1 MILTLVTPPVPSIN
15 VIEAKENLRVLHDDE
30 DLVIQRL
37 IDAAHRRVQQ
47 ETGNLYGAQE
57 WEAIGVV
64 QRQYVPDLR
73 PVTSLVSA
81 LDGAGEAIPG
91 AALDGGVFTAPEWP
105 AGLVAIRFTAGQDMP
120 EDLRHAM
127 HLLVAHWYENR
138 SATADAIKELPFGVT
153 DLMALHR
160 RMYC

>member
-15 VIEAKENLRVLHDDE
+15 VIEARENLRVLHDDE

-57 WEAIGVV
+57 WEAIGAVT
-64 QRQYVPDLR
+64 RRYAPDLR
-73 PVTSLVSA
+73 PITGLVSA
-81 LDGAGEAIPG
+81 LDGAGDPIPG
-91 AALDGGVFTAPEWP
+91 VVLDAGVFTAPEWP
-105 AGLVAIRFTAGQDMP
+105 VGLVAIRFTAGQDMP
-120 EDLRHAM
+120 EDLQQAM
-127 HLLVAHWYENR
+127 HLLVAQWYENR
-138 SATADAIKELPFGVT
+138 SATTDVVKELPLGAT
-153 DLMALHR
+153 ALMALHR